1 MFTGLGKLKNHAVKL
16 NIDKEAIPQAQPQRR
31 IPFHIR
37 KKVKHAVKELQKE
50 DIIEAVPE
58 TQPTPWVSPIVA
70 VPKKDDTTRICVD
83 MRMANQAINRV
94 RYPIPGGVTSICR
107 WISCEFPKSL
117 RKGIIEPSILGHR
130 FLKIGLFFHGKS
142 ENSKIRVTIYD
153 DEYRTF

>member
-1 MFTGLGKLKNHAVKL
+1 MMNAGLENAVMMDVALKQGMHYHL
-16 NIDKEAIPQAQPQRR
+16 PL
-31 IPFHIR
+31 
-37 KKVKHAVKELQKE
+37 KVK
-50 DIIEAVPE
+50 
-58 TQPTPWVSPIVA
+58 
-70 VPKKDDTTRICVD
+70 
-83 MRMANQAINRV
+83 
-94 RYPIPGGVTSICR
+94 PGGVTSICR